1 MTTKRK
7 IKIPRPGVARTDP
20 TLASKRSA
28 AEELR
33 AAKAGEASSAHATGS
48 GGPVKTDGAPDR
60 SRARREPGSVGAKAS
75 FDASVRRRPERQ
87 GDEPRPD
94 QKPPAQVPPGAGTAA
109 GAGDPDP
116 EASGYVRIRIR
127 ARDGQLRVVD
137 SSLVEGPLAQPT
149 GFPMPNAYEVSLDGR
164 LLHAD
169 AVPELGVSRSFPN
182 PGGPP
187 VQQGHHFGVQDIV
200 EFVVRVPAREITPDT
215 VGRIQ
220 VQLHRVKD
228 EVPAAGSPE
237 GAVSD
242 RFRRAVRPI
251 AELVGLPAS
260 VLPQQIRERG
270 AVTPSM

>member
-1 MTTKRK
+1 MTTKKK
-7 IKIPRPGVARTDP
+7 IKVPRPGVARTDP
-20 TLASKRSA
+20 TLASKRPA

-33 AAKAGEASSAHATGS
+33 AAKAGEALSTPATGS
-48 GGPVKTDGAPDR
+48 DGPAKTDEAPDHSEAPR
-60 SRARREPGSVGAKAS
+60 KPGSMGAKTP
-75 FDASVRRRPERQ
+75 FDASVRRRRERQ
-87 GDEPRPD
+87 GDAPRPD
-94 QKPPAQVPPGAGTAA
+94 QEPPAQAPPGDRTAA
-109 GAGDPDP
+109 GAGDSDP
-116 EASGYVRIRIR
+116 EVSGYVRIRIR
-127 ARDGQLRVVD
+127 ARDGELRVVD

-182 PGGPP
+182 PEGPP
-187 VQQGHHFGVQDIV
+187 EQQGHHFGVHDIV
-200 EFVVRVPAREITPDT
+200 EFVVRVPAREVTPDT

-228 EVPAAGSPE
+228 EVPAAGAPE

-251 AELVGLPAS
+251 AELVGLPTS

>member
-7 IKIPRPGVARTDP
+7 VKIPRPGGARTDP
-20 TLASKRSA
+20 TLASKPSA

-33 AAKAGEASSAHATGS
+33 VAKAGETPSPPATGS
-48 GGPVKTDGAPDR
+48 GGPAKTDAAPER
-60 SRARREPGSVGAKAS
+60 STVGREPGPKGAKAS
-75 FDASVRRRPERQ
+75 FDASVRRRPEPQ

-94 QKPPAQVPPGAGTAA
+94 QEPPAQAPPGGRTPA
-109 GAGDPDP
+109 GARDLDP

-187 VQQGHHFGVQDIV
+187 DQHGHHFGTQDIV
-200 EFVVRVPAREITPDT
+200 EFVVRVPAEEITPDT
-215 VGRIQ
+215 VDRIQ

-242 RFRRAVRPI
+242 RFRRAVRPV

-260 VLPQQIRERG
+260 VIPQQIRERG